1 MRKIKALA
9 LSIGL
14 SVMTLGGLL
23 TILAPQP
30 VAAAH
35 ITDVKDCSMRF
46 LTFPTWFNGLV
57 EIENDKCIV
66 SSPDA
71 VGGIG
76 PFIWRIV
83 LNVIEIALQLV
94 IYAAIGFIL
103 YGGFQFMTS
112 GGSPDVAA
120 KSRQTII
127 NGAIGIAISI
137 GAIAILNLVSGIL
150 IVNP

>member
-1 MRKIKALA
+1 MRKIKALV
-9 LSIGL
+9 LSFGL
-14 SVMTLGGLL
+14 SVMMFGGLL
-23 TILAPQP
+23 AIVAPQP
-30 VAAAH
+30 AAAAP

-57 EIENDKCIV
+57 EIENGKCIV
-66 SSPDA
+66 ASPDK

-76 PFIWRIV
+76 PFVWRIV

-103 YGGFQFMTS
+103 FGGFQFLTS

-127 NGAIGIAISI
+127 NAAIGIVISI
-137 GAIAILNLVSGIL
+137 GAIAILNLISGIL